1 MLLLLAVA
9 VLSLFVAL
17 MPKLI
22 AGGTLGMGTMAARQS
37 PGIIPRHRAFVVAM
51 KRGFSSVSSLAPSK
65 PPSRGGSPVAAR
77 AAASEV
83 ERQARGR
90 GSAVRHTRWRLR
102 HGVHHPSPP
111 LQQSKRTRAGESSAS
126 TSGDGSGSSR
136 WLIVGLGNPG
146 TQYDGTRHNVG
157 FQVVDALALR
167 HGLPWS
173 KSPQRNAQVAQ
184 GRIEGHAVVLVK
196 PMTFMNKSGEAVAPL
211 AKMHNVGLAETL
223 VVYDDI
229 DLPVGTV
236 RLRSKG
242 GHGGHNGMR
251 SMLERLGQ
259 KQDFPRIKVGV
270 GRPESPLVRSGTPL
284 ASGSASHGQRPDTSR
299 PRPNSVCLAV
309 PGVRVGFG
317 EVHSRRAA
325 QHRGSNGRE
334 RRDGGEHPRDGP
346 REGAGE

>member
-83 ERQARGR
+83 ER
-90 GSAVRHTRWRLR
+90 
-102 HGVHHPSPP
+102 
-111 LQQSKRTRAGESSAS
+111 QSKRTRAGESSAS

-270 GRPESPLVRSGTPL
+270 GRPESPLYPVSEWVLGRFTAAERPSIEAAMAESVATVESILVMGLEKAQVSEVFCSGQK
-284 ASGSASHGQRPDTSR
+284 A
-299 PRPNSVCLAV
+299 
-309 PGVRVGFG
+309 
-317 EVHSRRAA
+317 
-325 QHRGSNGRE
+325 
-334 RRDGGEHPRDGP
+334 
-346 REGAGE
+346 